1 MVDYQSVPHI
11 CKYSVSWTIIW
22 KIDSQD
28 HRIGARLL
36 YMTFPS
42 RTVFDAS
49 EATALN
55 ERLRKFA
62 THGESFYI

>member
-11 CKYSVSWTIIW
+11 CKYSVSWTII

-42 RTVFDAS
+42 RTVCDAS
-49 EATALN
+49 EATGLD